1 MLISILKKAFV
12 HVYLYHRCNG
22 IYEVEQ
28 IDDLQLPYSIA
39 RKIQYWHYSCVI
51 QILGMTV
58 DQCEYA
64 AQAATECKLYLGDSS
79 TTGLIGGVG
88 TAKCGRPALY
98 LTFTENLK
106 TLSTSASIS
115 NVKVEFLLKHTY
127 FQNLHRA
134 VNWLP
139 NAGVRKLLPNVC
151 DLKVYEKVK
160 KCRKLQND
168 NFVLDYEYQFDALRK
183 ILWAPPDAPFIVSG
197 PFGTGKTKLLATTA
211 LRFLQG
217 EGRPPPSGR
226 PRILLAAH
234 HLQTADSYLDLYF
247 GPAKN
252 TKQLKGVYF
261 VRLVNNQYRYRGEY
275 KKFIKVAMFEKVKL
289 GDCQLIITTLLTAL
303 QLKWHCKNL
312 QPGFFTHI
320 LVDEA
325 AQAREPE
332 LTAVLSLADEHT
344 KVILGGDHLQ
354 VRMVLLCHHY
364 IVELCLCVVFILT
377 HHSVFLSVQWSPTFI
392 KLHNCWEPLEYIMS
406 RAPNRLAYFN
416 PVLLIT
422 QSWIIVCNLQVGPRT
437 LVLGEEAKE
446 NGLGVSVLERLHTL
460 YHSHEYS
467 EKAEAYSASLLTN
480 YRSHPGILRLPSHL
494 FYDATLQV

>member
-1 MLISILKKAFV
+1 
-12 HVYLYHRCNG
+12 
-22 IYEVEQ
+22 
-28 IDDLQLPYSIA
+28 
-39 RKIQYWHYSCVI
+39 
-51 QILGMTV
+51 MTV

-64 AQAATECKLYLGDSS
+64 TQAATECKLYLGDSS
-79 TTGLIGGVG
+79 FTGLVGGMG
-88 TAKCGRPALY
+88 TAKGGQPALY

-106 TLSTSASIS
+106 TPSTSASIP

-151 DLKVYEKVK
+151 DLKIYKKVK
-160 KCRKLQND
+160 KCRKPQSK

-183 ILWAPPDAPFIVSG
+183 ILQAPPDAPFIVSG
-197 PFGTGKTKLLATTA
+197 PFGTGKTKLLATAT
-211 LRFLQG
+211 LMFLQG
-217 EGRPPPSGR
+217 EGHKPPSGR

-252 TKQLKGVYF
+252 TKQLKGVQL
-261 VRLVNNQYRYRGEY
+261 VRLVVNNQYRYRGEY
-275 KKFIKVAMFEKVKL
+275 EEYFKVARQVKYKL
-289 GDCQLIITTLLTAL
+289 GNSQLIITTLLTAL

-354 VRMVLLCHHY
+354 VRMIMLCHHY
-364 IVELCLCVVFILT
+364 ISELCWCGVCVQQSLCE
-377 HHSVFLSVQWSPTFI
+377 
-392 KLHNCWEPLEYIMS
+392 CM
-406 RAPNRLAYFN
+406 
-416 PVLLIT
+416 
-422 QSWIIVCNLQVGPRT
+422 
-437 LVLGEEAKE
+437 VLGTV
-446 NGLGVSVLERLHTL
+446 VSIHLSNSATVGYHWPWNIMFQAPRGSHVL
-460 YHSHEYS
+460 
-467 EKAEAYSASLLTN
+467 
-480 YRSHPGILRLPSHL
+480 I
-494 FYDATLQV
+494 